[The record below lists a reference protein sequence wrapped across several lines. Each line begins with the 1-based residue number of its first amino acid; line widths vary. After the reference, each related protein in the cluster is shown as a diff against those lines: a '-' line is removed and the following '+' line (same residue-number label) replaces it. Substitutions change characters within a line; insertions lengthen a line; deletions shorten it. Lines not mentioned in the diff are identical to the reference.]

1 MNRWLKRMAAC
12 LLVLALV
19 FPAFSVPETAA
30 AASKITLKSGAT
42 APSTIYAGHSYTLD
56 VKGANVKYYSS
67 NKKIATI
74 GLTTGKLKPT
84 EPGSVKIT
92 AKSKKTGK
100 IVAFKTFKVLKRST
114 SVSAEPKTVY
124 LGRVGDTAQFQ
135 SSLKPAN
142 STDVIRYVTSDK
154 TIAAVGLT
162 SGKVTARGIGKTT
175 IQVYAK
181 ATKATSSSN
190 KYNKKTT
197 VDVYVGPYL
206 AQAEQ
211 TQLAQ
216 VKLTFKDSVDVYA
229 FQPSDFTIT
238 NDETKVNCPIKAV
251 SKSSGNE
258 VTLTL
263 HNELRDGKTYT
274 VSNNMSSAKFT
285 ATDMQIAGLRIE
297 PTEAEIQKSTQ
308 ISLALLDKDG
318 IIVKR
323 CYANNTPSN
332 IDFEVKAEGG
342 YVFHGGMLY
351 LSSMS
356 SKGIAKATYHSG
368 NFVNGKEVGNIETGE
383 VIITPLKQKEEE
395 KEPIYSGGYSPYN
408 VRYTIEEEIP
418 RGLETDNDASTD
430 KRAEG
435 ADDSTA
441 SETST
446 RGYVKATDFNQ
457 PIQTIYLGKVGN
469 DTSETGGDAQQKE
482 KTERSTDVDDSKTES
497 EQKAVT
503 AKFRI
508 YMNGNEVDYTQYT
521 VSVQDPNIVEASSTD
536 AQAPGQAGKL
546 EKGILQPVSIG
557 REGYIQLTPCKVGV
571 TNLVLRH
578 GGQVIRNL
586 PITVSSD
593 ESKPY
598 KVVFFDDESIT
609 SQITL
614 ERFPDYTKL
623 DRDGNPSYADMTAS
637 LQVLL
642 KDQYGKMLRWDKYPD
657 SELKLENNRYAEGV
671 IKFDNVTKKLSVDVS
686 MDTAASASLPMYFA
700 ALSFTYAERENHR
713 GTIYASL
720 YVRTKHPNVTVKRD
734 ESVTY
739 DPAKMKNYYSYYDL
753 IKQAYTVYINGL
765 KIEETQDPSQYEG
778 YYISSY
784 GPKYGYGTDLSIE
797 NGITFKRLSF
807 TISYRARKNGDITW
821 FNAECKGYLGTIQP
835 KAKVVESEN
844 GTENGSTVEATPPD
858 TKQEQNPEQN
868 DLDTST
874 PKPGD
879 NVNGSGVAASN
890 AAGAA
895 AA

>member
-124 LGRVGDTAQFQ
+124 LGRVGDTAQLQ

-162 SGKVTARGIGKTT
+162 SGKVTARGIGKTM

-206 AQAEQ
+206 DQAEQ

-238 NDETKVNCPIKAV
+238 NDETEVNCPIKAV
-251 SKSSGNE
+251 SKSSGSE

-274 VSNNMSSAKFT
+274 VKNNMSSAQFT
-285 ATDMQIAGLRIE
+285 ATDARIAGLRIE

-318 IIVKR
+318 ITVGR

-356 SKGIAKATYHSG
+356 SRGIAKATYHSG
-368 NFVNGKEVGNIETGE
+368 KFVNGKEVGNIETGE

-408 VRYTIEEEIP
+408 IRYTIEEEIP
-418 RGLETDNDASTD
+418 GSAETDAMAANKFYD
-430 KRAEG
+430 
-435 ADDSTA
+435 
-441 SETST
+441 
-446 RGYVKATDFNQ
+446 YDFNQ
-457 PIQTIYLGKVGN
+457 PIQTIFLGKTGS

-508 YMNGNEVDYTQYT
+508 YMNGKEVDYTQYT

-536 AQAPGQAGKL
+536 AQAPGQAGKT
-546 EKGILQPVSIG
+546 EEEILQPVSLDSDG
-557 REGYIQLTPCKVGV
+557 CIQLTPCKVGV

-578 GGQVIRNL
+578 EGQVIRNL
-586 PITVSSD
+586 PITVSND
-593 ESKPY
+593 ENKPY
-598 KVVFFDDESIT
+598 KVVFFDGERIT
-609 SQITL
+609 SQIEL
-614 ERFPDYTKL
+614 ERFPDYTNVSDKNP
-623 DRDGNPSYADMTAS
+623 DPSYTGMQKS

-642 KDQYGKMLRWDKYPD
+642 KDQYGKRLNWGDYQN
-657 SELKLENNRYAEGV
+657 SELKLEDNRYAGSV
-671 IKFDNVTKKLSVDVS
+671 IKFDTANKTLSVDVS
-686 MDTAASASLPMYFA
+686 EDTAASASLPMYFA
-700 ALSFTYAERENHR
+700 ALRFTYAESENHGR
-713 GTIYASL
+713 TIYASL
-720 YVRTKHPNVTVKRD
+720 YARTKHPDVTVKRN

-739 DPAKMKNYYSYYDL
+739 DPAQMVNYHNYYAL

-765 KIEETQDPSQYEG
+765 QIGETPNPAKQEG
-778 YYISSY
+778 YYVSSY
-784 GPKYGYGTDLSIE
+784 GPRFDYSTGPSIE
-797 NGITFKRLSF
+797 DGISFERLSF

-821 FNAECKGYLGTIQP
+821 FNAECTDGLGTISP
-835 KAKVVESEN
+835 KKEVVDLSN
-844 GTENGSTVEATPPD
+844 DTVSGSTSEAVPPD
-858 TKQEQNPEQN
+858 TKQE
-868 DLDTST
+868 
-874 PKPGD
+874 
-879 NVNGSGVAASN
+879 
-890 AAGAA
+890 
-895 AA
+895 

>member
-1 MNRWLKRMAAC
+1 MNRWLKRMASC

-19 FPAFSVPETAA
+19 FPAFSLPETAA
-30 AASKITLKSGAT
+30 AASKIRLKSGAT

-114 SVSAEPKTVY
+114 SVSVSPKTVY
-124 LGRVGDTAQFQ
+124 LGKVGDTAQLKPT
-135 SSLKPAN
+135 LKPAN
-142 STDVIRYVTSDK
+142 STDVFSYVSSDK
-154 TIAAVGLT
+154 TIATIGLT
-162 SGKVTARGIGKTT
+162 SGKMTAKGIGKTT

-197 VDVYVGPYL
+197 VNVYVGPYL
-206 AQAEQ
+206 DQAEQ

-216 VKLTFKDSVDVYA
+216 VKLTFKDSVEGYT

-238 NDETKVNCPIKAV
+238 NDETKANCPIKAV
-251 SKSSGNE
+251 SKSSGSE

-263 HNELRDGKTYT
+263 YNELRDGKTYT
-274 VSNNMSSAKFT
+274 VKNNMSSAQFT

-308 ISLALLDKDG
+308 ISLVLLDKNG

-368 NFVNGKEVGNIETGE
+368 KFVNGKEVGNIETGE

-395 KEPIYSGGYSPYN
+395 KETIYSGGYSPYN

-418 RGLETDNDASTD
+418 GGVGTDETVAGKFYD
-430 KRAEG
+430 
-435 ADDSTA
+435 
-441 SETST
+441 
-446 RGYVKATDFNQ
+446 YDFNQ
-457 PIQTIYLGKVGN
+457 PIQTIYLKPQES
-469 DTSETGGDAQQKE
+469 DKQDKQQPVK
-482 KTERSTDVDDSKTES
+482 
-497 EQKAVT
+497 
-503 AKFRI
+503 AKFQI
-508 YMNGNEVDYTQYT
+508 YKNSTEVDYTQYT
-521 VSVQDPNIVEASSTD
+521 VSSLDLNIVEVSGANTETSGGE
-536 AQAPGQAGKL
+536 QAEEPPEDGKSKDVYLDEHGCVQLTPGQAGTTKL
-546 EKGILQPVSIG
+546 ALKYQ
-557 REGYIQLTPCKVGV
+557 
-571 TNLVLRH
+571 
-578 GGQVIRNL
+578 GQVIRNL

-614 ERFPDYTKL
+614 ERFPDYSNYHDVNTDAEKQEAT
-623 DRDGNPSYADMTAS
+623 PSYERMKKS

-642 KDQYGKMLRWDKYPD
+642 KDQYGKMLSWGNYPKATLTLD
-657 SELKLENNRYAEGV
+657 NHRYAEGV
-671 IKFDNVTKKLSVDVS
+671 IELDATNKTLSVDVS
-686 MDTAASASLPMYFA
+686 RDTAASASLPMYSA
-700 ALSFTYAERENHR
+700 ALRFTYTESEAHR
-713 GTIYASL
+713 GTIDVLL
-720 YVRTKHPNVTVKRD
+720 YVRTKHPDVTVKRN

-739 DPAKMKNYYSYYDL
+739 DPAEMVNYLKYYDL
-753 IKQAYTVYINGL
+753 IRNAYTVYINGL
-765 KIEETQDPSQYEG
+765 QIGETTNPAEKEG

-784 GPKYGYGTDLSIE
+784 GPRYDYSTGPSIKDD
-797 NGITFKRLSF
+797 ITFERLSF

-821 FNAECKGYLGTIQP
+821 FNAECTDGLGTIQP
-835 KAKVVESEN
+835 QAKVVESEA
-844 GTENGSTVEATPPD
+844 GTENGSTGEATTPSGE
-858 TKQEQNPEQN
+858 QGQNPEPSNPSAQQ
-868 DLDTST
+868 
-874 PKPGD
+874 P
-879 NVNGSGVAASN
+879 GSGTTEPGAAASN
-890 AAGAA
+890 AAAA
-895 AA
+895 SNSVTESGTAA

>member
-30 AASKITLKSGAT
+30 AASKITLKSGAA

-100 IVAFKTFKVLKRST
+100 VVAFKTFKVLKRST
-114 SVSAEPKTVY
+114 SVSVSPKTVY
-124 LGRVGDTAQFQ
+124 LGKVGDTAQLKPT
-135 SSLKPAN
+135 LKPAN
-142 STDVIRYVTSDK
+142 STDAFSYVSSDK

-162 SGKVTARGIGKTT
+162 SGRVTARGIGKTT

-197 VDVYVGPYL
+197 VNVYVGPYL

-216 VKLTFKDSVDVYA
+216 VKLTFKASIDGYT

-274 VSNNMSSAKFT
+274 VKNNMSSAQFT
-285 ATDMQIAGLRIE
+285 ATDARIAGLRIE

-318 IIVKR
+318 ITVGR

-368 NFVNGKEVGNIETGE
+368 KFVNGKEVGNIETGE

-395 KEPIYSGGYSPYN
+395 KEPVYSGGYSPYN
-408 VRYTIEEEIP
+408 VRYTIEEDIP
-418 RGLETDNDASTD
+418 VPQRPETDQNAAGSET
-430 KRAEG
+430 A
-435 ADDSTA
+435 ADDSSAPAEA
-441 SETST
+441 SPQEYTK
-446 RGYVKATDFNQ
+446 GTDFNQ
-457 PIQTIYLGKVGN
+457 PIQTIYLKPQGSGN
-469 DTSETGGDAQQKE
+469 ETGTA
-482 KTERSTDVDDSKTES
+482 S
-497 EQKAVT
+497 EQQPVK
-503 AKFRI
+503 AKFQI
-508 YMNGNEVDYTQYT
+508 YKNSTEVDYTQYT
-521 VSVQDPNIVEASSTD
+521 VSSLDLNIVEVSGTNTETSDGEQPEEPPEDGKSKDVYLDENGCVQLT
-536 AQAPGQAGKL
+536 PGQAGTTKL
-546 EKGILQPVSIG
+546 ALKYQ
-557 REGYIQLTPCKVGV
+557 
-571 TNLVLRH
+571 
-578 GGQVIRNL
+578 GQVIRNL
-586 PITVSSD
+586 PITVSSE

-614 ERFPDYTKL
+614 ERFPDYSNYHDVNTDAEKQEST
-623 DRDGNPSYADMTAS
+623 PSYERMKKS
-637 LQVLL
+637 LRVLL
-642 KDQYGKMLRWDKYPD
+642 KDQYGEMLSWDKYPD

-671 IKFDNVTKKLSVDVS
+671 IKLDDVNKTLSVDVS
-686 MDTAASASLPMYFA
+686 KDTAASASLPMYFA
-700 ALSFTYAERENHR
+700 ALRFTYAESENHR

-720 YVRTKHPNVTVKRD
+720 YVRTKHPDVTVKRN

-739 DPAKMKNYYSYYDL
+739 NPAKMVNYHNYYEL
-753 IKQAYTVYINGL
+753 IEQAYTVYINGL
-765 KIEETQDPSQYEG
+765 QLKKITDPRTQEG
-778 YYISSY
+778 YYVSSY
-784 GPKYGYGTDLSIE
+784 GPRFDYSTGPSIE
-797 NGITFKRLSF
+797 NGITFERLSF
-807 TISYRARKNGDITW
+807 TISYRARQDGDITW
-821 FNAECKGYLGTIQP
+821 FNAECKDNLGTILP
-835 KAKVVESEN
+835 KEEIVDPGNDTAS
-844 GTENGSTVEATPPD
+844 GSTGEVAPPD
-858 TKQEQNPEQN
+858 TK
-868 DLDTST
+868 
-874 PKPGD
+874 
-879 NVNGSGVAASN
+879 
-890 AAGAA
+890 
-895 AA
+895 

>member
-1 MNRWLKRMAAC
+1 MKKWMKRLASC

-19 FPAFSVPETAA
+19 FPAFSLPEKAD
-30 AASKITLKSGAT
+30 AASKITLKSGAA

-100 IVAFKTFKVLKRST
+100 VVAFKTFKVLKRST
-114 SVSAEPKTVY
+114 SVSVSPKTVY
-124 LGRVGDTAQFQ
+124 LGKVGDTAQLKPT
-135 SSLKPAN
+135 LKPAN
-142 STDVIRYVTSDK
+142 STDVFSYVSSDK

-162 SGKVTARGIGKTT
+162 SGRVTARGIGKTT

-197 VDVYVGPYL
+197 VNVYVGPYL

-251 SKSSGNE
+251 SKSSGSE

-263 HNELRDGKTYT
+263 YSELRDGKTYT
-274 VSNNMSSAKFT
+274 VKNNMSSAQFT
-285 ATDMQIAGLRIE
+285 ATDARIAGLRIE

-308 ISLALLDKDG
+308 ISLALLDKNG
-318 IIVKR
+318 ITVKR

-368 NFVNGKEVGNIETGE
+368 KFVNGKEVGNIETGE
-383 VIITPLKQKEEE
+383 VIINPLKQKEEE

-408 VRYTIEEEIP
+408 VRYTIEEDIP
-418 RGLETDNDASTD
+418 VPQRPETDRDAVGLEAAADESSAPAEASPQED
-430 KRAEG
+430 IKG
-435 ADDSTA
+435 
-441 SETST
+441 
-446 RGYVKATDFNQ
+446 TDFNQ
-457 PIQTIYLGKVGN
+457 PIQTIYLKPQ
-469 DTSETGGDAQQKE
+469 EGDKQDKQQPVK
-482 KTERSTDVDDSKTES
+482 
-497 EQKAVT
+497 
-503 AKFRI
+503 AKFQI
-508 YMNGNEVDYTQYT
+508 YRNSTEVDYTQYT
-521 VSVQDPNIVEASSTD
+521 VSSLDLNIVEVSGTNTETSDGEQPEEPPEDGKSKDVYLDENGCVQLT
-536 AQAPGQAGKL
+536 PGQAGTTKL
-546 EKGILQPVSIG
+546 ALKYQ
-557 REGYIQLTPCKVGV
+557 
-571 TNLVLRH
+571 
-578 GGQVIRNL
+578 GQVIRNL
-586 PITVSSD
+586 PITVSSE

-614 ERFPDYTKL
+614 ERFPDYTNYYDVNTDAEKQEST
-623 DRDGNPSYADMTAS
+623 PSYERMKKS
-637 LQVLL
+637 LRVLL
-642 KDQYGKMLRWDKYPD
+642 KDQYGKMLSWDKYPD

-671 IKFDNVTKKLSVDVS
+671 IKLDDVNKTLSVDVS
-686 MDTAASASLPMYFA
+686 KDTAASASLPMYFA
-700 ALSFTYAERENHR
+700 ALRFTYAESENHR

-720 YVRTKHPNVTVKRD
+720 YVRTKHPDVTVKRN

-739 DPAKMKNYYSYYDL
+739 DPAKMVNYHNYYEL
-753 IKQAYTVYINGL
+753 IEQAYTVYINGL
-765 KIEETQDPSQYEG
+765 QLKKITDPRTQEG
-778 YYISSY
+778 YYVSSY
-784 GPKYGYGTDLSIE
+784 GPRFDYSTGPSIE
-797 NGITFKRLSF
+797 NGITFERLSF
-807 TISYRARKNGDITW
+807 TISYRARQDGDITW
-821 FNAECKGYLGTIQP
+821 FNAECKDNLGTILP
-835 KAKVVESEN
+835 KEEIVDPGNDTAS
-844 GTENGSTVEATPPD
+844 GSTGEVAPPD
-858 TKQEQNPEQN
+858 TK
-868 DLDTST
+868 
-874 PKPGD
+874 
-879 NVNGSGVAASN
+879 
-890 AAGAA
+890 
-895 AA
+895 

>member
-30 AASKITLKSGAT
+30 AASKITLKSGAA

-56 VKGANVKYYSS
+56 VKGAHVKYYSS

-74 GLTTGKLKPT
+74 GLMTGKLKPT

-100 IVAFKTFKVLKRST
+100 VVAFKTFKVLKRST
-114 SVSAEPKTVY
+114 SVSVSPKTVY
-124 LGRVGDTAQFQ
+124 LGRVGDTAQLQ

-142 STDVIRYVTSDK
+142 STDVIRYVTLDK

-190 KYNKKTT
+190 KSNKKTT
-197 VDVYVGPYL
+197 VNVYVGPYL
-206 AQAEQ
+206 DQAEQ

-251 SKSSGNE
+251 SKSSGSE

-274 VSNNMSSAKFT
+274 VKNNMSSAQFT
-285 ATDMQIAGLRIE
+285 ATDARIAGLRIE

-318 IIVKR
+318 ITVGR

-368 NFVNGKEVGNIETGE
+368 KFVNGKEVGNIETGE

-418 RGLETDNDASTD
+418 VPQRPETDKNAT
-430 KRAEG
+430 G
-435 ADDSTA
+435 
-441 SETST
+441 SETAEDNSSAPAEASPQEDIIK
-446 RGYVKATDFNQ
+446 GTDFNQ
-457 PIQTIYLGKVGN
+457 PIQTIYLKPQAS
-469 DTSETGGDAQQKE
+469 DMQDKQQPVK
-482 KTERSTDVDDSKTES
+482 
-497 EQKAVT
+497 
-503 AKFRI
+503 AKFQI
-508 YMNGNEVDYTQYT
+508 YKNSTEVDYTQYT
-521 VSVQDPNIVEASSTD
+521 VSVQDPNIVEASSTA
-536 AQAPGQAGKL
+536 AQAPDQGEQPA
-546 EKGILQPVSIG
+546 EGIYRVVHID
-557 REGYIQLTPCKVGV
+557 REGCIQLTPGKVGV

-578 GGQVIRNL
+578 EGQVIRNL

-598 KVVFFDDESIT
+598 KIVFFDGECIT
-609 SQITL
+609 SQIEL
-614 ERFPDYTKL
+614 ERFPDYTNVSTE
-623 DRDGNPSYADMTAS
+623 GEPSYTGMQKS

-642 KDQYGKMLRWDKYPD
+642 KDQYGKMLSWDKYQK
-657 SELKLENNRYAEGV
+657 SELKQENNRYPDV
-671 IKFDNVTKKLSVDVS
+671 IKLDDTSKTLSVDVS
-686 MDTAASASLPMYFA
+686 KDTAASASLPMYFA
-700 ALSFTYAERENHR
+700 ALSFTYAESENHGR
-713 GTIYASL
+713 TIYASL
-720 YVRTKHPNVTVKRD
+720 YVRTKHPDVTVKMK
-734 ESVTY
+734 EGVTY
-739 DPAKMKNYYSYYDL
+739 NPAEMVNYYKYYDL
-753 IKQAYTVYINGL
+753 INEAYTVYINGL
-765 KIEETQDPSQYEG
+765 QIKKTTDPRNQEG

-784 GPKYGYGTDLSIE
+784 GPRYGYGTGPSIE
-797 NGITFKRLSF
+797 GGIRFERLSF
-807 TISYRARKNGDITW
+807 TISYRARQDGDITW
-821 FNAECKGYLGTIQP
+821 FNAECTDGLGTISP
-835 KAKVVESEN
+835 KEEIVDPGNDTAS
-844 GTENGSTVEATPPD
+844 GSTGEAATSSGD
-858 TKQEQNPEQN
+858 QEQNPEQN

-879 NVNGSGVAASN
+879 NVNGSGTAPSN
-890 AAGAA
+890 AAGASSSVTEPDTA
-895 AA
+895 A

>member
-1 MNRWLKRMAAC
+1 MNKWMKRLASC

-19 FPAFSVPETAA
+19 FPAFSLPETAD
-30 AASKITLKSGAT
+30 AASKITLKSGAA

-84 EPGSVKIT
+84 EQGSVKIT
-92 AKSKKTGK
+92 AKSKRTGK
-100 IVAFKTFKVLKRST
+100 VVAFKTFKVLKRST
-114 SVSAEPKTVY
+114 SVSVSPKTVY
-124 LGRVGDTAQFQ
+124 LGKVGDTAQLKPT
-135 SSLKPAN
+135 LKPAN
-142 STDVIRYVTSDK
+142 STDVFSYVSSDK
-154 TIAAVGLT
+154 TIAAIGLT
-162 SGKVTARGIGKTT
+162 SGKMTARGIGKTT

-206 AQAEQ
+206 DQAEQ

-251 SKSSGNE
+251 SKSSGSE

-263 HNELRDGKTYT
+263 YNELRDGKTYT
-274 VSNNMSSAKFT
+274 VKNNMSSVKFT
-285 ATDMQIAGLRIE
+285 ATDARIAGLRIE

-308 ISLALLDKDG
+308 VSLALLDKNG
-318 IIVKR
+318 ITVKR

-368 NFVNGKEVGNIETGE
+368 KFVNGKEVGNIETGE

-408 VRYTIEEEIP
+408 IRYTIEEDIP
-418 RGLETDNDASTD
+418 VPQRPETDQDAAGLEAAADESSAPAEASPQED
-430 KRAEG
+430 IKG
-435 ADDSTA
+435 
-441 SETST
+441 
-446 RGYVKATDFNQ
+446 TDFNQ
-457 PIQTIYLGKVGN
+457 PIQTIYLKPQ
-469 DTSETGGDAQQKE
+469 EGDKQDKQQPVK
-482 KTERSTDVDDSKTES
+482 
-497 EQKAVT
+497 
-503 AKFRI
+503 AKFQI
-508 YMNGNEVDYTQYT
+508 YRNSTEVDYTQYT
-521 VSVQDPNIVEASSTD
+521 VSSLDLNIVEVSGTNTETSDGDQPEEPSEDGKSKDVYLDENGCVQLT
-536 AQAPGQAGKL
+536 PGQAGTTKL
-546 EKGILQPVSIG
+546 ALKYQ
-557 REGYIQLTPCKVGV
+557 
-571 TNLVLRH
+571 
-578 GGQVIRNL
+578 GQVIRNL
-586 PITVSSD
+586 PITVSSE

-614 ERFPDYTKL
+614 ERFPDYSNYHDVNTDAEKQEST
-623 DRDGNPSYADMTAS
+623 PSYERMKKS
-637 LQVLL
+637 LRVLL
-642 KDQYGKMLRWDKYPD
+642 KDQYGKMLSWDEYPD

-671 IKFDNVTKKLSVDVS
+671 IKLVDVNKTLSVDVS
-686 MDTAASASLPMYFA
+686 KDTAASASLPMYFA
-700 ALSFTYAERENHR
+700 ALRFTYAESENHR
-713 GTIYASL
+713 ETIYASL

-739 DPAKMKNYYSYYDL
+739 DPAEMKNYYRYYEL
-753 IKQAYTVYINGL
+753 IEKAYTVYINGRQI
-765 KIEETQDPSQYEG
+765 KKTTDPRNQEG

-784 GPKYGYGTDLSIE
+784 GPRYGYSTDLSIE
-797 NGITFKRLSF
+797 GGITFDRLSF
-807 TISYRARKNGDITW
+807 TISYRARQDGDITW
-821 FNAECKGYLGTIQP
+821 FNAECKDNLGTILP
-835 KAKVVESEN
+835 KEEIVDPGNDTVS
-844 GTENGSTVEATPPD
+844 GSTGEAAPPD
-858 TKQEQNPEQN
+858 TK
-868 DLDTST
+868 
-874 PKPGD
+874 
-879 NVNGSGVAASN
+879 
-890 AAGAA
+890 
-895 AA
+895 

>member
-30 AASKITLKSGAT
+30 AASKITLKSGAA

-100 IVAFKTFKVLKRST
+100 VVAFKTFKVLKRST
-114 SVSAEPKTVY
+114 SVSVSPKTVY
-124 LGRVGDTAQFQ
+124 LGKVGDTAQLQ
-135 SSLKPAN
+135 STLKPAN
-142 STDVIRYVTSDK
+142 STDVVRYVTSDK
-154 TIAAVGLT
+154 TIAVVGLT
-162 SGKVTARGIGKTT
+162 SGRVTAKGIGKTT

-190 KYNKKTT
+190 KSNKKTT

-216 VKLTFKDSVDVYA
+216 VKLTFKDSVDIYA

-251 SKSSGNE
+251 SKSSGSE

-263 HNELRDGKTYT
+263 YNELRDGKTYT

-308 ISLALLDKDG
+308 ISLALLDKNG
-318 IIVKR
+318 ITVKR

-342 YVFHGGMLY
+342 YVFYGGMLY

-368 NFVNGKEVGNIETGE
+368 KFVNGKEVGNIETGE

-395 KEPIYSGGYSPYN
+395 KEPVYSGGYSPYN

-418 RGLETDNDASTD
+418 VPQRPETDQDAAGSE
-430 KRAEG
+430 AA
-435 ADDSTA
+435 ADDSSAPT
-441 SETST
+441 ETSPQEDIK
-446 RGYVKATDFNQ
+446 GTDFNQ
-457 PIQTIYLGKVGN
+457 PIQTIYLKPQAS
-469 DTSETGGDAQQKE
+469 DEQQPVK
-482 KTERSTDVDDSKTES
+482 
-497 EQKAVT
+497 
-503 AKFRI
+503 AKFQI
-508 YMNGNEVDYTQYT
+508 YKNSTKVDYTQYT
-521 VSVQDPNIVEASSTD
+521 VSVQDPNIVEASSTV
-536 AQAPGQAGKL
+536 AQAPGQGEQPAEGIRQ
-546 EKGILQPVSIG
+546 EVNIDDKGC
-557 REGYIQLTPCKVGV
+557 IQLTPGKVGV

-578 GGQVIRNL
+578 EGQVIRNL

-593 ESKPY
+593 ERKPY
-598 KVVFFDDESIT
+598 KIVFFDGECIT
-609 SQITL
+609 SQIEL
-614 ERFPDYTKL
+614 ERFPDYTNVSTE
-623 DRDGNPSYADMTAS
+623 GEPSYTGMQKS

-642 KDQYGKMLRWDKYPD
+642 KDQYGKMLSWNKYPNATLRLD
-657 SELKLENNRYAEGV
+657 DHRATTGV
-671 IKFDNVTKKLSVDVS
+671 MRFDNEKKILSINAAEDANPTYPVFEYYATLDCYVEKTMYTTVSIRMKDPKVTIEKKEN
-686 MDTAASASLPMYFA
+686 FA
-700 ALSFTYAERENHR
+700 GYVPNQIKTVLDYENLFNDAYIVRINGKQINNTNDPSREN
-713 GTIYASL
+713 
-720 YVRTKHPNVTVKRD
+720 
-734 ESVTY
+734 
-739 DPAKMKNYYSYYDL
+739 
-753 IKQAYTVYINGL
+753 
-765 KIEETQDPSQYEG
+765 G
-778 YYISSY
+778 YYLSCKLAPGSDPTTGIIFSSVS
-784 GPKYGYGTDLSIE
+784 L
-797 NGITFKRLSF
+797 
-807 TISYRARKNGDITW
+807 TISYQLVDKSEGARIRFSATCTDGLETILPKKDIVGPGNDT
-821 FNAECKGYLGTIQP
+821 AT
-835 KAKVVESEN
+835 
-844 GTENGSTVEATPPD
+844 GSTGEATPPD
-858 TKQEQNPEQN
+858 DKQEQNSEPSKPLAQPPE
-868 DLDTST
+868 
-874 PKPGD
+874 
-879 NVNGSGVAASN
+879 SGTTEPSAAASN
-890 AAGAA
+890 AAGASSSATETGTA
-895 AA
+895 A